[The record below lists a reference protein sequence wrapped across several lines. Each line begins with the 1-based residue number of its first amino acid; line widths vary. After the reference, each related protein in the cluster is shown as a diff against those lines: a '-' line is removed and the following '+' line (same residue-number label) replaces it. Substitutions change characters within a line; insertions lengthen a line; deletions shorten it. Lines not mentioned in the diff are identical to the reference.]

1 MTDSEEW
8 IDAMLATD
16 RRAGLFACDDFSA
29 ATRMIA
35 RLGGDHLGAAD
46 IQALALVL
54 CGEDLV
60 RFYLSDEYHRLR
72 ESLSRALPAVS

>member
-1 MTDSEEW
+1 
-8 IDAMLATD
+8 
-16 RRAGLFACDDFSA
+16 
-29 ATRMIA
+29 
-35 RLGGDHLGAAD
+35 LGGDHLGMSD

-72 ESLSRALPAVS
+72 ESLSRSLPAVP